1 MKEET
6 QTAQPV
12 EKRPYIRPLLK
23 NHGRLKDLTTGGSGM
38 QQEMLGMAMADQSTR
53 FP

>member
-12 EKRPYIRPLLK
+12 DKKAYVRPQLK

-38 QQEMLGMAMADQSTR
+38 QQEMLGKAMTDQSTK